1 MALLCWS
8 PLPYMSII
16 GSVWAGIQKK
26 LSESWIIKLEME
38 YRTFFL
44 PAQSGNERVSSQILF
59 PIQVRRAQKDLL
71 VNVEWSQGG
80 MIGMFS

>member
-1 MALLCWS
+1 MLVTSSFYVNNWECLGRY
-8 PLPYMSII
+8 P
-16 GSVWAGIQKK
+16 KK

-44 PAQSGNERVSSQILF
+44 LAQSGNERVSSQILF
-59 PIQVRRAQKDLL
+59 PNQVRRAQKDLL
-71 VNVEWSQGG
+71 VNVEWSQEG